1 MKVILLQD
9 VKGTGKKDDIVNVS
23 DGYGRNFL
31 LPRKLAVEASAQ
43 AMNDINNR
51 ERAKEHRISEEKK
64 AAQAL
69 ADKLNGTTIKLFAK
83 AGTSGK
89 LFGSVT
95 AKEVAEEISRVSG
108 VEIEK
113 RKVALNSD
121 IKAFGTYECEVKLY
135 TGISAKLYVLVGEQG

>member
-31 LPRKLAVEASAQ
+31 LPRKLAVEATAQ
-43 AMNDINNR
+43 AMNDIKNR
-51 ERAKEHRISEEKK
+51 ERAKEYHIEEEKK
-64 AAQAL
+64 AARAVAQ
-69 ADKLNGTTIKLFAK
+69 KLEGLTVKIKAK

-95 AKEVAEEISRVSG
+95 SKEVAEEISRVAG
-108 VEIEK
+108 VDIDK
-113 RKVALNSD
+113 RKVNMDD
-121 IKAFGTYECEVKLY
+121 IKSFGTYSCEVKLY
-135 TGISAKLYVLVGEQG
+135 QGISAKLYISVGESE

>member
-31 LPRKLAVEASAQ
+31 LPRKLAVEATAQ
-43 AMNDINNR
+43 AMNDIKNR
-51 ERAKEHRISEEKK
+51 ERAKEYHIEEEKK
-64 AAQAL
+64 AARAIAQ
-69 ADKLNGTTIKLFAK
+69 KLEGITVKIKAK

-95 AKEVAEEISRVSG
+95 SKEVAEEISRVAG
-108 VEIEK
+108 VDIDK
-113 RKVALNSD
+113 RKVNMDD
-121 IKAFGTYECEVKLY
+121 IKSFGTYSCEVKLY
-135 TGISAKLYVLVGEQG
+135 QGISAKLYISVGESE